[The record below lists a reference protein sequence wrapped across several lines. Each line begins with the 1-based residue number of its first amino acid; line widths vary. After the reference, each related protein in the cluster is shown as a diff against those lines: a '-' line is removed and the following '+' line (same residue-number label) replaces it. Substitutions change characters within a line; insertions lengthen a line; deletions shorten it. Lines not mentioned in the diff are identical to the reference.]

1 MSRQAVRV
9 HWQAGVLTLALALA
23 MPVALAQSGMS
34 YAQARAAMEAS
45 AQGSAA
51 NMADVSAAE
60 HQAAAVSRLY
70 RPTVIGSLSALAYQK
85 TLVLDTT
92 GAKQQVLAGAN
103 DYLGT
108 LGTQV
113 PPEYSAIAAL
123 VAGRVQQALP
133 GLLAPIPDELEYK
146 ANDRIARPNI
156 TAVMPLYSGGAIPA
170 IRDAARSGVA
180 VAQAKLESGRALDDV
195 RLSQQYFG
203 RQLASRLRATAQDT
217 LAANQRHL
225 ANSQA
230 MLRNGVLP
238 RVTVL
243 EVTVLRDASQ
253 RALDRARS
261 EEEIAALALA
271 RSTGASPQVALST
284 PLFVNRRPLPARAS
298 FIAAARASPNGQT
311 QLAHAQLDLADAAV
325 RLARSSLKPKVNAFA
340 SYNLERKQALPV
352 DPDWMVGVTL
362 TMPLL
367 TSVDRGELVAAARA
381 REDSARLQLQ
391 AAHDRV
397 AGEIER
403 AHALAEDARTR
414 FLSMDSS
421 MIAAREHLRVQEVAW
436 REGEG
441 TAARVL
447 DAQAML
453 ATARAQR
460 ATAAYEYDVALA
472 ALLAA
477 SGQSDAF
484 QAYATRDDRITL
496 DDRD

>member
-1 MSRQAVRV
+1 M
-9 HWQAGVLTLALALA
+9 
-23 MPVALAQSGMS
+23 
-34 YAQARAAMEAS
+34 
-45 AQGSAA
+45 
-51 NMADVSAAE
+51 
-60 HQAAAVSRLY
+60 
-70 RPTVIGSLSALAYQK
+70 
-85 TLVLDTT
+85 
-92 GAKQQVLAGAN
+92 
-103 DYLGT
+103 
-108 LGTQV
+108 
-113 PPEYSAIAAL
+113 
-123 VAGRVQQALP
+123 
-133 GLLAPIPDELEYK
+133 
-146 ANDRIARPNI
+146 
-156 TAVMPLYSGGAIPA
+156 
-170 IRDAARSGVA
+170 
-180 VAQAKLESGRALDDV
+180 
-195 RLSQQYFG
+195 
-203 RQLASRLRATAQDT
+203 
-217 LAANQRHL
+217 
-225 ANSQA
+225 
-230 MLRNGVLP
+230 
-238 RVTVL
+238 
-243 EVTVLRDASQ
+243 
-253 RALDRARS
+253 
-261 EEEIAALALA
+261 
-271 RSTGASPQVALST
+271 
-284 PLFVNRRPLPARAS
+284 
-298 FIAAARASPNGQT
+298 
-311 QLAHAQLDLADAAV
+311 
-325 RLARSSLKPKVNAFA
+325 
-340 SYNLERKQALPV
+340 PV

-453 ATARAQR
+453 ANARAQR

-484 QAYATRDDRITL
+484 QTYATRDDRITF